1 MNHHGMKAVPFSGS
15 GDWEGP
21 ATWGQQGFWDS
32 LKRYD
37 CTSWYR
43 NVAPVWTVPEGWSLA
58 DVFQLLGSTVSRY
71 EGLRTDV
78 REGAD
83 GRLRQRVR
91 GRGEFPVEIIEATDE
106 SDFAGHAARLR
117 ALPMIGNGKLPFAA
131 AVVVEE
137 GRPRQLIWA
146 ISHLAVDA
154 SSVRVLLSHLDE
166 PRQGPPPQ
174 PKDQAE
180 AEAGDR
186 LAQAAERS
194 TTAWLRAL
202 AGADLPFV
210 ARRPEPGA
218 GGIIQE
224 TLTSRPAAT
233 RLEELTAVLGTDAS
247 AVLLAAVSVALGS
260 HLGLRSLPLQVVTS
274 NRHRSDTEDYLGVLA
289 QLGPMTVD
297 LNPDQRFGDAV
308 GQVRRRSLRA
318 YSSALWSPAALDS
331 ALRGTGRSADEVLGA
346 TCTFNDVRGGFPA
359 VMDHPAQPD
368 PGKDH
373 AVRPLPWWPYQGG
386 RCGIAVA
393 GDQELL
399 QFAVRADTA
408 YVAPKLARSLLPAID
423 TVLRLAHERTDALVG
438 ELTATVAGELADR

>member
-1 MNHHGMKAVPFSGS
+1 M
-15 GDWEGP
+15 
-21 ATWGQQGFWDS
+21 
-32 LKRYD
+32 
-37 CTSWYR
+37 
-43 NVAPVWTVPEGWSLA
+43 
-58 DVFQLLGSTVSRY
+58 
-71 EGLRTDV
+71 
-78 REGAD
+78 
-83 GRLRQRVR
+83 
-91 GRGEFPVEIIEATDE
+91 
-106 SDFAGHAARLR
+106 
-117 ALPMIGNGKLPFAA
+117 
-131 AVVVEE
+131 
-137 GRPRQLIWA
+137 
-146 ISHLAVDA
+146 
-154 SSVRVLLSHLDE
+154 
-166 PRQGPPPQ
+166 
-174 PKDQAE
+174 
-180 AEAGDR
+180 
-186 LAQAAERS
+186 
-194 TTAWLRAL
+194 
-202 AGADLPFV
+202 
-210 ARRPEPGA
+210 
-218 GGIIQE
+218 
-224 TLTSRPAAT
+224 
-233 RLEELTAVLGTDAS
+233 
-247 AVLLAAVSVALGS
+247 LLAAVSVALGS